1 MGFLSKVFKGIKK
14 FVKKVGKGI
23 KKVVTKFGA
32 AVDKLGIVGQIGMMF
47 LMPYAMGAM
56 SGFFGQFAAGQA
68 GTWAAKLASSNVFGA
83 KALSTVMNAVHTAGT
98 FIAKPFAA
106 IKNGLGDT
114 ISGAVDWIAK
124 KTGTTDIVAGVRN
137 IMNKGQNLFGSKTE
151 QGGFKRPSID
161 SSGKLTWSTETPES
175 FVKGFGGPSSPEA
188 NFASQFKEASK
199 GLFTDTK
206 TISVAGDPSIF
217 GTRSHVGTP
226 PFKPEIRTGTASLTD
241 TSDVQSFVEDFSS
254 SQDPTAAFTSQVQE
268 TGKSLLSKD
277 TFRQEKPT
285 NFIDRIKDGVK
296 DYVANFD
303 VGAAIEQSVVRPALQ
318 GVGER
323 VARKAA
329 GDPGEQVVRHYT
341 IPDLIRFSSDA
352 GVFNEID
359 LAHQK
364 SGNVWA
370 ATNYANHDPLKV
382 FGDQSQ
388 LPGYQGIQLLAEQ
401 DAR

>member
-23 KKVVTKFGA
+23 KKVVKKFGK
-32 AVDKLGIVGQIGMMF
+32 AVGKLGIVGQIGMMF

-68 GTWAAKLASSNVFGA
+68 GTWAAKLATSNVFGA

-137 IMNKGQNLFGSKTE
+137 IMNKGQNLFGTKDVGKTGGKYIPFEDLTEEGMSIIRNATSE
-151 QGGFKRPSID
+151 QMDQILNVGLEEWVFAGDPSEWPAGSLFK
-161 SSGKLTWSTETPES
+161 SG
-175 FVKGFGGPSSPEA
+175 
-188 NFASQFKEASK
+188 
-199 GLFTDTK
+199 
-206 TISVAGDPSIF
+206 AGDPSIF
-217 GTRSHVGTP
+217 GTRSRVGTP
-226 PFKPEIRTGTASLTD
+226 PFRPEIRTATTT
-241 TSDVQSFVEDFSS
+241 TSYGGDWDAYQQSR
-254 SQDPTAAFTSQVQE
+254 
-268 TGKSLLSKD
+268 SLLG
-277 TFRQEKPT
+277 PT
-285 NFIDRIKDGVK
+285 TAFAPEESTGFIDRIKDGVK

-359 LAHQK
+359 LAHQQN
-364 SGNVWA
+364 GNVFA
-370 ATNYANHDPLKV
+370 AYNYANHDILKEY
-382 FGDQSQ
+382 GGQDQ
-388 LPGYQGIQLLAEQ
+388 LPGYRGIQLLAEQ
-401 DAR
+401 DSYAQVA

>member
-23 KKVVTKFGA
+23 KKVVKKFGK
-32 AVDKLGIVGQIGMMF
+32 AVGKLGIVGQIGMMF

-56 SGFFGQFAAGQA
+56 GGLFAKA
-68 GTWAAKLASSNVFGA
+68 GTWAAKLATSNVFGA
-83 KALSTVMNAVHTAGT
+83 KALGAVVNAVHTAGT
-98 FIAKPFAA
+98 FVGGKLAA

-137 IMNKGQNLFGSKTE
+137 IMNKGQNLFGTKDVGKTGGKYIPFEDLTEEGMSIIRNATSE
-151 QGGFKRPSID
+151 QMDQILNVGLEEWVFAGDPSEWPAGSLFK
-161 SSGKLTWSTETPES
+161 SG
-175 FVKGFGGPSSPEA
+175 
-188 NFASQFKEASK
+188 
-199 GLFTDTK
+199 
-206 TISVAGDPSIF
+206 AGDPSIF
-217 GTRSHVGTP
+217 GTRSRVGTP
-226 PFKPEIRTGTASLTD
+226 PFRPEIRTATTT
-241 TSDVQSFVEDFSS
+241 TSYGGDWDAYQQSR
-254 SQDPTAAFTSQVQE
+254 
-268 TGKSLLSKD
+268 SLLG
-277 TFRQEKPT
+277 PT
-285 NFIDRIKDGVK
+285 TAFAPEESTGFIDRIKDGVK

-359 LAHQK
+359 LAHQQN
-364 SGNVWA
+364 GNVFA
-370 ATNYANHDPLKV
+370 AYNYANHDILKEY
-382 FGDQSQ
+382 GGQDQ
-388 LPGYQGIQLLAEQ
+388 LPGYRGIQLLAEQ
-401 DAR
+401 DSYAQVA

>member
-23 KKVVTKFGA
+23 KKVVKKFGK
-32 AVDKLGIVGQIGMMF
+32 AVGKLGIVGQIGMMF

-68 GTWAAKLASSNVFGA
+68 GTWAAKLATSNVFGA

-137 IMNKGQNLFGSKTE
+137 IMNKGQNLFGTKDVGKTGGKYIPFEDLTEEGMSIIRNATSE
-151 QGGFKRPSID
+151 QMDQILNVGLEEWVFAGDPSEWPAGSLFK
-161 SSGKLTWSTETPES
+161 SG
-175 FVKGFGGPSSPEA
+175 
-188 NFASQFKEASK
+188 
-199 GLFTDTK
+199 
-206 TISVAGDPSIF
+206 AGDPSIF
-217 GTRSHVGTP
+217 GTRSRVGTP
-226 PFKPEIRTGTASLTD
+226 PFRPEIRTATTT
-241 TSDVQSFVEDFSS
+241 TSYGGDWDAYQQSR
-254 SQDPTAAFTSQVQE
+254 
-268 TGKSLLSKD
+268 SLLG
-277 TFRQEKPT
+277 PT
-285 NFIDRIKDGVK
+285 TAFAPEESTGFIDRIKDGVK

>member
-23 KKVVTKFGA
+23 KKVVKKFGK
-32 AVDKLGIVGQIGMMF
+32 AVGKLGIVGQIGMMF

-68 GTWAAKLASSNVFGA
+68 GTWAAKLATSNVFGA
-83 KALSTVMNAVHTAGT
+83 KALGAVVNAVHTAGT
-98 FIAKPFAA
+98 FVGGKLAA

-137 IMNKGQNLFGSKTE
+137 IMNKGQNLFGTKDVGKTGGKYIPFEDLTEEGMSIIRNATSE
-151 QGGFKRPSID
+151 QMDQILNVGLEEWVFAGDPSEWPAGSLFK
-161 SSGKLTWSTETPES
+161 SG
-175 FVKGFGGPSSPEA
+175 
-188 NFASQFKEASK
+188 
-199 GLFTDTK
+199 
-206 TISVAGDPSIF
+206 AGDPSIF
-217 GTRSHVGTP
+217 GTRSRVGTP
-226 PFKPEIRTGTASLTD
+226 PFRPEIRTATTT
-241 TSDVQSFVEDFSS
+241 TSYGGDWDAYQQSR
-254 SQDPTAAFTSQVQE
+254 
-268 TGKSLLSKD
+268 SLLG
-277 TFRQEKPT
+277 PT
-285 NFIDRIKDGVK
+285 TAFAPEESTGFIDRIKDGVK

-359 LAHQK
+359 LAHQQN
-364 SGNVWA
+364 GNVFA
-370 ATNYANHDPLKV
+370 AYNYANHDILKEY
-382 FGDQSQ
+382 GGQDQ
-388 LPGYQGIQLLAEQ
+388 LPGYRGIQLLAEQ
-401 DAR
+401 DSYAQVA